1 MNGNLCQK
9 GKKKMGAGLKD
20 WLKGHIFIFSEGPL
34 EVAALKLKY
43 EISVGCEEVHSRKK
57 NN

>member
-1 MNGNLCQK
+1 MAICAK
-9 GKKKMGAGLKD
+9 KEKKMGAGLKE